1 MVLTFTVLL
10 YPVILIGIG
19 IWRARSLKSHADFMV
34 ASRSLPAWVLVGSL
48 VCTWVGAGTLFGG
61 AGLAYRNGLS
71 ALWFSIGAW
80 FGLIGVYYLAP
91 KVRRLAQYTVPD
103 ILEKRYNATARV
115 LGTIAIIMSYI
126 TIAAYQFRGGGW
138 ILSIVTDGALSP
150 ETGMYITSATI
161 ITFTA
166 VAGMVSIVSVDVV
179 NGVVITL
186 SVVIAL
192 PYLILTGGGPDVL
205 LGTLPPEML
214 TPMGGHNILWVLGV
228 AMPTFLLLFGESG
241 MYQKFFSARDAR
253 SARRA
258 VVGMVLGIMTIETCI
273 ALMAMIG
280 RSLYPDLMAETSV
293 LGRAASE
300 TIILYLAKNA
310 LPLGLGA
317 ALLAAAVAIVVSSGS
332 TMLLVSS
339 TNVSRDI
346 FERFIQP
353 NASDKRKLAVQRGSI
368 LAFGVIGLFLLTQFE
383 TVLSMA
389 LYAYS
394 VVGATLTPVL
404 VAAFTWKRVTPQG
417 AVACLAGG
425 LTTIVSLATMD
436 SMGISF
442 AIEFGG
448 SIFDFAS
455 SDYIVIP
462 GVIVSVCCLVGV
474 SLATKPSP
482 EDVWGPFFSVKPNLD

>member
-1 MVLTFTVLL
+1 
-10 YPVILIGIG
+10 
-19 IWRARSLKSHADFMV
+19 
-34 ASRSLPAWVLVGSL
+34 
-48 VCTWVGAGTLFGG
+48 
-61 AGLAYRNGLS
+61 
-71 ALWFSIGAW
+71 
-80 FGLIGVYYLAP
+80 
-91 KVRRLAQYTVPD
+91 
-103 ILEKRYNATARV
+103 
-115 LGTIAIIMSYI
+115 
-126 TIAAYQFRGGGW
+126 
-138 ILSIVTDGALSP
+138 
-150 ETGMYITSATI
+150 
-161 ITFTA
+161 
-166 VAGMVSIVSVDVV
+166 
-179 NGVVITL
+179 
-186 SVVIAL
+186 
-192 PYLILTGGGPDVL
+192 
-205 LGTLPPEML
+205 
-214 TPMGGHNILWVLGV
+214 
-228 AMPTFLLLFGESG
+228 
-241 MYQKFFSARDAR
+241 KFFSARDAR

-346 FERFIQP
+346 YERFIQP
-353 NASDKRKLAVQRGSI
+353 NASDKRKLAVQRSSI

-425 LTTIVSLATMD
+425 LTTILSLATMD

-474 SLATKPSP
+474 SFATKPSP